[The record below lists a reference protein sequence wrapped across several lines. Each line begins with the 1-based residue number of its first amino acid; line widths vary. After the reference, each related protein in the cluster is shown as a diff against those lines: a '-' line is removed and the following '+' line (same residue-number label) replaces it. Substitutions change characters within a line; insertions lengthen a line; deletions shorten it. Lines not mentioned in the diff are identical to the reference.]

1 MAMLLLQLMFWGCLL
16 LVAHTYV
23 LFPLLLA
30 RLARGGSKT
39 SRCTSWPMSCRPLI
53 FCWPRTTRKR

>member
-1 MAMLLLQLMFWGCLL
+1 MLMVLLQLLFWTCLL

-30 RLARGGSKT
+30 RLARTFPGAAFAGPA
-39 SRCTSWPMSCRPLI
+39 RAALARA
-53 FCWPRTTRKR
+53 R